1 MVQHAAAAAEAAAA
15 MAAADDGE
23 GLSGDLM
30 KGRWWIEGMGGGR
43 SEGEGGESEHMSEQQ

>member
-1 MVQHAAAAAEAAAA
+1 VVQHAAAAAEAAAA

>member
-15 MAAADDGE
+15 MAAPDGE

-30 KGRWWIEGMGGGR
+30 KGRWWIGGMGGGR
-43 SEGEGGESEHMSEQQ
+43 SEGEGGESEQQ